1 MGSSAFR
8 MIFGRLMKLYQH
20 YQKAR
25 MTSWKVLQECG
36 IATLPVN
43 LIQVARHYGI
53 HIEQYSKCPLI
64 SLLNQEALSGD
75 GFIAMIG
82 GQKII
87 FLNDRIKTRG
97 RRRFTLGHELGH
109 GILGHPLDVIQ
120 PRNSQEDDLNQP
132 LELEANIFSRDTLAP
147 ACVLYELGAQT
158 PEEITRIC
166 DISHRAAEI
175 RAQRLQVLRARGKWY
190 TSPLEKDIMIQFSE
204 FIKAN
209 KLR

>member
-1 MGSSAFR
+1 
-8 MIFGRLMKLYQH
+8 LYHH
-20 YQKAR
+20 YKKAR
-25 MTSWKVLQECG
+25 TISWQVLRECRITS
-36 IATLPVN
+36 LPVN
-43 LIQVARHYGI
+43 LAVIAKQYHI
-53 HIEQYSKCPLI
+53 CIEQYSKCPLI
-64 SLLNQEALSGD
+64 SLMAPETVSGD
-75 GFIAMIG
+75 GFIAMVG
-82 GQKII
+82 GRKVV

-147 ACVLYELGAQT
+147 ACVLFELGAQT